1 MTYSARVSEPRPS
14 GSGTVNFRNSLLALL
29 LLSVSAQA
37 QTLALAEEQW
47 RAHNYNVAR
56 DIFKALVAKE
66 PKNPEYRVRFGRLLL
81 ERFNTSDSSDLF
93 NEALEIKP
101 DYAPALLGLAMVA
114 DQTFDSRA
122 ISLTEKAIQ
131 ADPKLVEAREFQARL
146 RLEDND
152 NKASARDAEAAL
164 AIKPDSLDAMSIL
177 ATIDLLADKKDTPW
191 IPKIL
196 AKDPHYGKAWDTV
209 AYFFVIN
216 RRYEEGIDYYRKAI
230 ALTPDLWEAHSEL
243 GINLMRL
250 GREHEAREQLE
261 LAFNNGYKD
270 KATTNSLTLMDSYNR
285 FAIFETNNTIL
296 KLNKKE
302 ADVLHPYFEDEM
314 KRAIA
319 TYEKKYKTRLPAPV
333 QVEVYPD
340 HEDFAVRTMG
350 MPGLGALG
358 VTFGEV
364 VAMDSPTGRHPGEFH
379 WASTLWHE
387 MSHVYTLTLTN
398 HRIPRWFTEGIAVH
412 EETAIYP
419 DWGDRLSPPVI
430 LAIRDKKLLPVAQI
444 DRGFIHPSYPNQVI
458 VSYYQA
464 GKICDFIAA
473 KWSES
478 KILDMVHDFATTE
491 SAEIVLK
498 KELNLTPE
506 DFDKQFLAWLDPQV
520 RNTVD
525 NFKEWSAKITVLNG
539 LVKSQKWDEVLAL
552 APKVRDMYPEY
563 VEPPNAY
570 RALADAY
577 LAKADKAKAAEQL
590 SAYSRIGGRD
600 PDTIKLLA
608 TLLEDLGKPKEA
620 AQALE
625 RLNYIVPQDPE
636 LHKRLGGLLVAQSDY
651 NGAIREFRAVLAT
664 KPLDQAGAHYDLGR
678 ALYGAGK
685 NAEALEQIEA
695 SLEAA
700 PSFKPAQKLL
710 LKLSTESK
718 N

>member
-1 MTYSARVSEPRPS
+1 MRT
-14 GSGTVNFRNSLLALL
+14 LALL
-29 LLSVSAQA
+29 LFATCAQA
-37 QTLALAEEQW
+37 QTLQQAEAQW
-47 RAHNYNVAR
+47 RAHNYAGAR
-56 DIFKALVAKE
+56 DTFKALIAAS

-81 ERFNTSDSSDLF
+81 ERFNPQDASDLF
-93 NEALEIKP
+93 NEALEIKA
-101 DYAPALLGLAMVA
+101 DYAPAMLGLAMVA
-114 DQTFDSRA
+114 DQTFDNRA
-122 ISLTEKAIQ
+122 ISMTEKALE
-131 ADPKLVEAREFQARL
+131 ADPKFVEAREFQARL
-146 RLEDND
+146 HLEDND
-152 NKASARDAEAAL
+152 NKAAVQDAEAAL
-164 AIKPDSLDAMSIL
+164 AINPKALDAMAIL
-177 ATIDLLADKKDTPW
+177 ATIDLLNDKKDTPW
-191 IPKIL
+191 VSRI
-196 AKDPHYGKAWDTV
+196 AAQDPHYGKAWSTI

-216 RRYEEGIDYYRKAI
+216 RRYEEGINYYRKAI
-230 ALTPDLWEAHSEL
+230 ATSPDLWEAHSEL

-250 GREHEAREQLE
+250 GREQEARSELE
-261 LAFNNGYKD
+261 LAFKNGYTD
-270 KATTNSLTLMDSYNR
+270 KATANTLTLMDSYNR
-285 FAIFETNNTIL
+285 FVTFETSNTIL

-302 ADVLHPYFEDEM
+302 ADVLRPYFEAEM
-314 KRAIA
+314 KHAIA

-364 VAMDSPTGRHPGEFH
+364 VAMDSPTGRPPGDFH

-387 MSHVYTLTLTN
+387 MSHVYTLTITN

-430 LAIRDKKLLPVAQI
+430 MAIRDKKLLPIAQI
-444 DRGFIHPSYPNQVI
+444 DRGFIHPSYPNQVV

-464 GKICDFIAA
+464 GKICDFISA

-491 SAEIVLK
+491 SAEVVLK
-498 KELNLTPE
+498 KELNISPA

-525 NFKEWSAKITVLNG
+525 SFKEWGGKISVLNG
-539 LVKSQKWDEVLAL
+539 LVKAKKWDEVLEL
-552 APKVRDMYPEY
+552 GPKVRDMYPEY

-570 RALADAY
+570 AALSAAY
-577 LAKADKAKAAEQL
+577 LAKGDKAKAIEQL
-590 SAYSRIGGRD
+590 AAYSRIGGRD
-600 PDTIKLLA
+600 PATIKQLA
-608 TLLEDLGKPKEA
+608 TLLEEAGRNKEA
-620 AQALE
+620 AAALE
-625 RLNYIVPQDPE
+625 RLNYIVPQDAD
-636 LHKRLGGLLVAQSDY
+636 LHKRLGGLLISQSDY
-651 NGAIREFRAVLAT
+651 NGAIREFTAVLAT

-678 ALYGAGK
+678 ALAGAGK
-685 NAEALEQIEA
+685 KAEALDQIEA

-700 PSFKPAQKLL
+700 PNFKPAQKLL

>member
-1 MTYSARVSEPRPS
+1 MK
-14 GSGTVNFRNSLLALL
+14 LLALL
-29 LLSVSAQA
+29 LVALSASA
-37 QTLALAEEQW
+37 QTLAQAEAQW
-47 RAHNYNVAR
+47 RAKNYTAAR
-56 DIFKALVAKE
+56 DTFKALVALD

-81 ERFNTSDSSDLF
+81 ERFNTTDSSDLF

-101 DYAPALLGLAMVA
+101 NYAPALLGLAMVA
-114 DQTFDSRA
+114 DQTFDNRA
-122 ISLTEKAIQ
+122 LQLTEKALES
-131 ADPKLVEAREFQARL
+131 DPKLVEAREFQARL

-152 NKASARDAEAAL
+152 NKAAVQDAEAAL
-164 AIKPDSLDAMSIL
+164 AIKPDALDAMAIL

-196 AKDPHYGKAWDTV
+196 AKDPHYGKAWETV

-230 ALTPDLWEAHSEL
+230 ALTPDLYEAHSEL

-250 GREHEAREQLE
+250 GREREAREQLE
-261 LAFNNGYKD
+261 LAFNNGYKN
-270 KATTNSLTLMDSYNR
+270 KATTNTLTLMDSYNR

-302 ADVLHPYFEDEM
+302 ADVLRPYFEAEM

-319 TYEKKYKTRLPAPV
+319 TYEKKYQTHLTQPV

-358 VTFGEV
+358 VTFGTV
-364 VAMDSPTGRHPGEFH
+364 VAMDSPTGRPPGDFH

-387 MSHVYTLTLTN
+387 MSHVYTLTITN

-430 LAIRDKKLLPVAQI
+430 IAIRDKKLLPIAQI
-444 DRGFIHPSYPNQVI
+444 DRGFIHPSYPNQVV

-464 GKICDFIAA
+464 GKICDFISA

-478 KILDMVHDFATTE
+478 KILDMVHDFTTTDSTE
-491 SAEIVLK
+491 AVLK
-498 KELNLTPE
+498 KELNVTPE
-506 DFDKQFLAWLDPQV
+506 EFDKRFMAWLDPQV

-525 NFKEWSAKITVLNG
+525 NFKEWGAKISVLSG
-539 LVKSQKWDEVLAL
+539 LVKSQKWDEVIAL
-552 APKVRDMYPEY
+552 APQVRDMYPEY

-577 LAKADKAKAAEQL
+577 LAKGDKPKAIEQL
-590 SAYSRIGGRD
+590 AAYSRIGGRD

-608 TLLEDLGKPKEA
+608 SMLQDAGKNKEA
-620 AQALE
+620 AQALQ
-625 RLNYIVPQDPE
+625 RLIYIAPQDPD
-636 LHKRLGGLLVAQSDY
+636 LHKRLGALLISQSDY
-651 NGAIREFRAVLAT
+651 NGAIREFSAVLAG

-678 ALYGAGK
+678 AFAAAGK
-685 NAEALEQIEA
+685 NAEALEQVEA

>member
-1 MTYSARVSEPRPS
+1 VRVLA
-14 GSGTVNFRNSLLALL
+14 FLLLAL
-29 LLSVSAQA
+29 SAQS
-37 QTLALAEEQW
+37 QTLQQAEAQW
-47 RAHNYNVAR
+47 RAKNYTAAR
-56 DIFKALVAKE
+56 DTFKALVAAE

-81 ERFNTSDSSDLF
+81 ERFNTSDASDLF

-101 DYAPALLGLAMVA
+101 DYAPAMLGLAMVA

-122 ISLTEKAIQ
+122 ISMTEKAIE

-152 NKASARDAEAAL
+152 NKAAVQDAEAAL
-164 AIKPDSLDAMSIL
+164 AIKPDALDAMSIL
-177 ATIDLLADKKDTPW
+177 ATVDLLADKKDTPW

-196 AKDPHYGKAWDTV
+196 AKDPHYGKAWDTIG
-209 AYFFVIN
+209 YFFIIN
-216 RRYEEGIDYYRKAI
+216 RRYEEGIGYYRKAI
-230 ALTPDLWEAHSEL
+230 DLTPDLYEAHSEL

-250 GREHEAREQLE
+250 GREKEAREQLE
-261 LAFNNGYKD
+261 LAFNKGYTD
-270 KATTNSLTLMDSYNR
+270 KATSNSLKLMDSYNR
-285 FAIFETNNTIL
+285 FAIFETDNTIL

-302 ADVLHPYFEDEM
+302 SDVLRPYFEAEM
-314 KRAIA
+314 KLAIA
-319 TYEKKYKTRLPAPV
+319 TYEKKYKTHLPAPV

-364 VAMDSPTGRHPGEFH
+364 IAMDSPTGRHPGEFH

-387 MSHVYTLTLTN
+387 MSHVYTLTITN

-412 EETAIYP
+412 EETAIHT

-430 LAIRDKKLLPVAQI
+430 MAIRDKKLLPIAQI

-464 GKICDFIAA
+464 GKICDFISE

-498 KELNLTPE
+498 KELNLSPE
-506 DFDKQFLAWLDPQV
+506 AFDKQFLAWLDPQV

-525 NFKEWSAKITVLNG
+525 NFKEWGGKITVLNG
-539 LVKSQKWDEVLAL
+539 LVKTQKWDEVLAL

-577 LAKADKAKAAEQL
+577 LAKADKPKAAEQL
-590 SAYSRIGGRD
+590 AAYSRIGGRD

-625 RLNYIVPQDPE
+625 RLIYIVPQDPD
-636 LHKRLGGLLVAQSDY
+636 LHKRLGGLLISQSDY
-651 NGAIREFRAVLAT
+651 NGAIREFSAVLAG

-678 ALYGAGK
+678 ALAGAGK
-685 NAEALEQIEA
+685 NAQALDQVEQ

>member
-1 MTYSARVSEPRPS
+1 MK
-14 GSGTVNFRNSLLALL
+14 FLALL
-29 LLSVSAQA
+29 LLALGA
-37 QTLALAEEQW
+37 AALAEAQSLQQAEAQW
-47 RAHNYNVAR
+47 RAHNYTAAR
-56 DIFKALVAKE
+56 DSFKALVAAE

-81 ERFNTSDSSDLF
+81 ERFNTQDASDLF

-101 DYAPALLGLAMVA
+101 DYAPAMLGLAMVA

-122 ISLTEKAIQ
+122 ISMTEKALE

-146 RLEDND
+146 HLEDND
-152 NKASARDAEAAL
+152 NKSAVLDAEAAL
-164 AIKPDSLDAMSIL
+164 AVNPNALDAMAIL
-177 ATIDLLADKKDTPW
+177 ATIDLLKDKKDTPW

-196 AKDPHYGKAWDTV
+196 AKDPHYGKAWNTI

-216 RRYEEGIDYYRKAI
+216 RRYEEGIEYYRKAI
-230 ALTPDLWEAHSEL
+230 AASPDLYEAHSEL

-250 GREHEAREQLE
+250 GREAEARKELE
-261 LAFNNGYKD
+261 LAFNNGYTD
-270 KATTNSLTLMDSYNR
+270 KATSNTLKLMDSYNR
-285 FAIFETNNTIL
+285 FSTFETSNTIL

-302 ADVLHPYFEDEM
+302 AAVLRPYFEAEM

-319 TYEKKYKTRLPAPV
+319 TYEKKYKTHLPAPV

-364 VAMDSPTGRHPGEFH
+364 VAMDSPTGRPPGDFH

-387 MSHVYTLTLTN
+387 MSHVYTLTITS

-412 EETAIYP
+412 EETAIDA

-430 LAIRDKKLLPVAQI
+430 MAIRDKKLLPIAQI

-464 GKICDFIAA
+464 GKICDFIST

-491 SAEIVLK
+491 DTPAVLK
-498 KELNLTPE
+498 KELNISPE

-520 RNTVD
+520 RKTVD
-525 NFKEWSAKITVLNG
+525 SFKEWGAKISVLNA
-539 LVKSQKWDEVLAL
+539 LVKSKKWDEVIELG
-552 APKVRDMYPEY
+552 PKVRDMYPEY

-570 RALADAY
+570 VALSTAY
-577 LAKADKAKAAEQL
+577 LAKGDKANATEQL
-590 SAYSRIGGRD
+590 AAYSRTGGRN
-600 PDTIKLLA
+600 PDTIKQLA
-608 TLLEDLGKPKEA
+608 TLLEEAGKPKEA
-620 AQALE
+620 AAALE
-625 RLNYIVPQDPE
+625 RLNFIVPQDQE
-636 LHKRLGGLLVAQSDY
+636 LHKRLGALLITQSDY
-651 NGAIREFRAVLAT
+651 NGAIREFAAVLAGN
-664 KPLDQAGAHYDLGR
+664 PLDQAGAHYDLGR
-678 ALYGAGK
+678 AYFGAGK
-685 NAEALEQIEA
+685 TTEARDQIEA

>member
-1 MTYSARVSEPRPS
+1 VK
-14 GSGTVNFRNSLLALL
+14 LLALL
-29 LLSVSAQA
+29 LVALSASA
-37 QTLALAEEQW
+37 QTLAQAEAQW
-47 RAHNYNVAR
+47 RAKNYTAAR
-56 DIFKALVAKE
+56 DTFKALVALD

-81 ERFNTSDSSDLF
+81 ERFNTTDSSDLF

-101 DYAPALLGLAMVA
+101 NYAPALLGLAMVA
-114 DQTFDSRA
+114 DQTFDNRA
-122 ISLTEKAIQ
+122 LQLTEKALES
-131 ADPKLVEAREFQARL
+131 DPKLVEAREFQARL

-152 NKASARDAEAAL
+152 NKAAVQDAEAAL
-164 AIKPDSLDAMSIL
+164 AIKPDALDAMAIL

-196 AKDPHYGKAWDTV
+196 AKDPHYGKAWETV

-230 ALTPDLWEAHSEL
+230 ALTPDLYEAHSEL

-250 GREHEAREQLE
+250 GREREAREQLE
-261 LAFNNGYKD
+261 LAFNNGYKN
-270 KATTNSLTLMDSYNR
+270 KATTNTLTLMDSYNR

-302 ADVLHPYFEDEM
+302 ADVLRPYFEAEM

-319 TYEKKYKTRLPAPV
+319 TYEKKYQTHLTQPV

-358 VTFGEV
+358 VTFGTV
-364 VAMDSPTGRHPGEFH
+364 VAMDSPTGRPPGDFH

-387 MSHVYTLTLTN
+387 MSHVYTLTITN

-430 LAIRDKKLLPVAQI
+430 IAIRDKKLLPIAQI
-444 DRGFIHPSYPNQVI
+444 DRGFIHPSYPNQVV

-464 GKICDFIAA
+464 GKICDFISA

-478 KILDMVHDFATTE
+478 KILDMVHDFTTTDSTE
-491 SAEIVLK
+491 AVLK
-498 KELNLTPE
+498 KELNVTPE
-506 DFDKQFLAWLDPQV
+506 EFDKRFMAWLDPQV

-525 NFKEWSAKITVLNG
+525 NFKEWGAKISVLSG
-539 LVKSQKWDEVLAL
+539 LVKSQKWDEVIAL
-552 APKVRDMYPEY
+552 APQVRDMYPEY

-577 LAKADKAKAAEQL
+577 LAKGDKPKAIEQL
-590 SAYSRIGGRD
+590 AAYSRIGGRD

-608 TLLEDLGKPKEA
+608 SMLQDAGKNKEA
-620 AQALE
+620 AQALQ
-625 RLNYIVPQDPE
+625 RLIYIAPQDPD
-636 LHKRLGGLLVAQSDY
+636 LHKRLGALLISQSDY
-651 NGAIREFRAVLAT
+651 NGAIREFSAVLAG

-678 ALYGAGK
+678 AFAAAGK
-685 NAEALEQIEA
+685 NAEALEQVEA

>member
-1 MTYSARVSEPRPS
+1 MHRSWKVETGVFAC
-14 GSGTVNFRNSLLALL
+14 LLWALC
-29 LLSVSAQA
+29 ANA
-37 QTLALAEEQW
+37 QTLQQAEAQW
-47 RAHNYNVAR
+47 RAKDYTAAR
-56 DIFKALVAKE
+56 DTFKALVAAD

-101 DYAPALLGLAMVA
+101 DYAPAMLGLAMVA

-122 ISLTEKAIQ
+122 ISMTEKALE

-152 NKASARDAEAAL
+152 NKAAVQDAEAAL
-164 AIKPDSLDAMSIL
+164 AIKPDALDAMAIL
-177 ATIDLLADKKDTPW
+177 ATVDLLADKKDTPW

-196 AKDPHYGKAWDTV
+196 AKDPHYGKAWDTI

-216 RRYEEGIDYYRKAI
+216 RRYEEGINYYRKAI
-230 ALTPDLWEAHSEL
+230 ELTPDLYEAHSEL

-250 GREHEAREQLE
+250 GREAEARRELE
-261 LAFNNGYKD
+261 LAFSNGYKD
-270 KATTNSLTLMDSYNR
+270 KATVNSLTLMDSYKK
-285 FAIFETNNTIL
+285 FSIFETDNTIL

-302 ADVLHPYFEDEM
+302 ADVLRPYFEAEM
-314 KRAIA
+314 KHAIA
-319 TYEKKYKTRLPAPV
+319 TYEKKYKTHLPAPV

-364 VAMDSPTGRHPGEFH
+364 VAMDSPSGRPPGDFH

-387 MSHVYTLTLTN
+387 MSHVYTLTITN

-430 LAIRDKKLLPVAQI
+430 MAIRDKKLLPIAQI

-464 GKICDFIAA
+464 GKICDFIST

-478 KILDMVHDFATTE
+478 KILDMVHDFATTD

-498 KELNLTPE
+498 KELNVTPE

-525 NFKEWSAKITVLNG
+525 HFKEWTTQIPLLSAA
-539 LVKSQKWDEVLAL
+539 VKAKKWDEVIKL

-570 RALADAY
+570 KALADAY
-577 LAKADKAKAAEQL
+577 IATGDKPKATEQL
-590 SAYSRIGGRD
+590 AAYSRIGGRD
-600 PDTIKLLA
+600 PDTIKQLA
-608 TLLEDLGKPKEA
+608 TLLEEAGKNKEA
-620 AQALE
+620 AAALE
-625 RLNYIVPQDPE
+625 RLNYIVPQDQD
-636 LHKRLGGLLVAQSDY
+636 LHKRLGGLLISQSDY
-651 NGAIREFRAVLAT
+651 NGAIREFAAVLAA

-678 ALYGAGK
+678 AFYGAGK
-685 NAEALEQIEA
+685 NAEALEQVEA

-710 LKLSTESK
+710 LKLSTEPK

>member
-1 MTYSARVSEPRPS
+1 VR
-14 GSGTVNFRNSLLALL
+14 FLALL
-29 LLSVSAQA
+29 LLAFGANA
-37 QTLALAEEQW
+37 QTLQQAEAQW
-47 RAHNYNVAR
+47 RAHNYTAAR
-56 DIFKALVAKE
+56 DSFKALVAAE

-81 ERFNTSDSSDLF
+81 ERFNTQDASDLF
-93 NEALEIKP
+93 NEALQIKP
-101 DYAPALLGLAMVA
+101 DYAPAMLGLAMVA
-114 DQTFDSRA
+114 DQTFDNRA
-122 ISLTEKAIQ
+122 ISMTEKALE

-146 RLEDND
+146 RLEDN
-152 NKASARDAEAAL
+152 NEKAAREDAEAAL
-164 AIKPDSLDAMSIL
+164 AINPNALDAMAIL
-177 ATIDLLADKKDTPW
+177 GTIDLLNDKKDTTW

-196 AKDPHYGKAWDTV
+196 AKDPHYGKAWNTV

-216 RRYEEGIDYYRKAI
+216 RRYEEGIEYYRKAI
-230 ALTPDLWEAHSEL
+230 AASPDLYEAHSEL

-250 GREHEAREQLE
+250 GREAEARKELE
-261 LAFNNGYKD
+261 VAFNNGYKD
-270 KATTNSLTLMDSYNR
+270 KATTNTLTLMDSYNR
-285 FAIFETNNTIL
+285 FAIFETSNTIL

-302 ADVLHPYFEDEM
+302 AAVLRPYFESEM

-319 TYEKKYKTRLPAPV
+319 TYEKKYKTHLPAPV

-387 MSHVYTLTLTN
+387 MSHVYTLTITN

-430 LAIRDKKLLPVAQI
+430 MAIRDKKLLPIAQI

-458 VSYYQA
+458 VSYFQA
-464 GKICDFIAA
+464 GKICDFISA

-491 SAEIVLK
+491 NTEAVLK
-498 KELNLTPE
+498 KELNISPE

-520 RNTVD
+520 RKTVD
-525 NFKEWSAKITVLNG
+525 SFKDWGGKISVLNA
-539 LVKSQKWDEVLAL
+539 LVKSKKWDEVIELGL
-552 APKVRDMYPEY
+552 KVRDMYPEY

-570 RALADAY
+570 AALSAAY
-577 LAKADKAKAAEQL
+577 LAKGDKPKATEQL
-590 SAYSRIGGRD
+590 AAYSRIGGRD
-600 PDTIKLLA
+600 PDTIKQLA
-608 TLLEDLGKPKEA
+608 TLLDEAGKPKEA
-620 AQALE
+620 AAALE
-625 RLNYIVPQDPE
+625 RLNFIVPQDAD
-636 LHKRLGGLLVAQSDY
+636 LHKRLGALLISQSDY
-651 NGAIREFRAVLAT
+651 NGAIREFAAVLAGN
-664 KPLDQAGAHYDLGR
+664 PLDQAGAHYDLGR
-678 ALYGAGK
+678 AYFGAGK
-685 NAEALEQIEA
+685 TGEAREQIEA